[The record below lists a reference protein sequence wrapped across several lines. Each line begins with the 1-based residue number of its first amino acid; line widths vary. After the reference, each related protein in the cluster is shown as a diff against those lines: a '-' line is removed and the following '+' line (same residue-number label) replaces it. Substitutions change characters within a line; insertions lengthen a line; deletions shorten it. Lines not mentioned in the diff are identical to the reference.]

1 MSNTVGTRHSGHL
14 ERCHSPIFTH
24 GGRYGLSVKSVLF
37 IHGAWHGAWCWDPV
51 RALLTEAGIE
61 SVAIELPG
69 DQPGNSIGS
78 DAAIA
83 FTAMEEMNG
92 EVIVVGHSFAGLV
105 APFVATHPKAA
116 GVVMVAALF
125 PEFDISAAQQRD
137 QNPDLYTQRYRS
149 AEIIRHEDGSTEVPQ
164 DEAIA
169 LMFNTCDPEMALWA
183 ANKLRRQYWESFV
196 EPSPLWAWPEIATLV
211 VACMRDELT
220 NPEPMRVAA
229 AKISNSTYVELE
241 CDHSPML
248 SEPKSFTDLLIH
260 FAK

>member
-1 MSNTVGTRHSGHL
+1 M
-14 ERCHSPIFTH
+14 
-24 GGRYGLSVKSVLF
+24 KSFLF

-51 RALLTEAGIE
+51 RALLTEAGIK

-69 DQPGNSIGS
+69 DQPGSSIGS

-83 FTAMEEMNG
+83 FGVMDHLDS
-92 EVIVVGHSFAGLV
+92 EVIVVGHSLAGLV

-149 AEIIRHEDGSTEVPQ
+149 AEVIRHTDGSTEVPE

-169 LMFNTCDPEMALWA
+169 LMFNTCEPDVAHWA
-183 ANKLRRQYWESFV
+183 ASQLRRQYWESFV
-196 EPSPLWAWPEIATLV
+196 EPSPLWAWPEVPSLV
-211 VACMRDELT
+211 VGCSRDALT
-220 NPEPMRVAA
+220 NCEPMKAAA
-229 AKISNSTYVELE
+229 AKIPTSRYVELD

-248 SEPKSFTDLLIH
+248 SEAKSFTDLLIH